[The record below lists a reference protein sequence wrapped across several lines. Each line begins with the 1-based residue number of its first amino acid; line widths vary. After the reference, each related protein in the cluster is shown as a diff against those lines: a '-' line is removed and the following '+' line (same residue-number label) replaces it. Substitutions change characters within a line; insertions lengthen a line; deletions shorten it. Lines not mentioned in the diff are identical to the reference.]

1 VPRDRVRLPRRRA
14 DPRSLQALIIAYLA
28 DRRGA
33 TLRQIVQALGDD
45 YWVLWDALSRL
56 RDAGLVHPPI
66 REGAIGR
73 PSGSPIRYRLSYTQR
88 RRLHKGAVSK
98 GA

>member
-1 VPRDRVRLPRRRA
+1 MPRTRIRLPRRRA
-14 DPRSLQALIIAYLA
+14 DPQGLQALIIAYLA
-28 DRRGA
+28 GRRGA
-33 TLRQIVQALGDD
+33 TLRQIVQALDDD
-45 YWVLWDALSRL
+45 YWLLWDALSRL

-73 PSGSPIRYRLSYTQR
+73 PSGHPIRYRLSHAQKR
-88 RRLHKGAVSK
+88 RMYRGATSK